1 MVIPSKCANGTVL
14 VRCQVEEVDILG
26 TYVVEVVGYTT
37 TVEVLASIVVR
48 VFVEGLDESE
58 SLGVDGSRSRFE
70 EEVEVL
76 AISAAVVVHGG
87 SGT

>member
-1 MVIPSKCANGTVL
+1 MFSG
-14 VRCQVEEVDILG
+14 RG
-26 TYVVEVVGYTT
+26 GSRGYTT
-37 TVEVLASIVVR
+37 MVEVLATVVVR

-58 SLGVDGSRSRFE
+58 SLGVDGSRSRFQ

-76 AISAAVVVHGG
+76 AISATVFVQGG

>member
-1 MVIPSKCANGTVL
+1 MVH
-14 VRCQVEEVDILG
+14 
-26 TYVVEVVGYTT
+26 
-37 TVEVLASIVVR
+37 

-58 SLGVDGSRSRFE
+58 SLGVDGSCSCFE

-76 AISAAVVVHGG
+76 AISATAVVHGG

>member
-1 MVIPSKCANGTVL
+1 MVIPSKCANEMVL
-14 VRCQVEEVDILG
+14 VRCQVEEVDVLG
-26 TYVVEVVGYTT
+26 AFVVEVVGYTT
-37 TVEVLASIVVR
+37 TVEVLAVVVVH

-76 AISAAVVVHGG
+76 AISATVVVHGG